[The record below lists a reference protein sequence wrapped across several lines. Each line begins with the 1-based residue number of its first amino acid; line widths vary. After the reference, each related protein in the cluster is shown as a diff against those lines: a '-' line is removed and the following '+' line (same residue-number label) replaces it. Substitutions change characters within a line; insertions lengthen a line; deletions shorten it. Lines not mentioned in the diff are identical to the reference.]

1 MAVRHAQ
8 SPHTGTS
15 ENMEHSE
22 MPDKNSRSV
31 ILTVDVETR
40 GVEKV
45 QSVLWKLEGT
55 ITSARSCRCD
65 LSLIRCAHGCN
76 SGTNYG
82 GNQLF

>member
-1 MAVRHAQ
+1 MPTWHLQWGPCPAERTACVAVWHAQ

-31 ILTVDVETR
+31 ILTGLDVETR

-55 ITSARSCRCD
+55 IQVLVLADVT
-65 LSLIRCAHGCN
+65 
-76 SGTNYG
+76 
-82 GNQLF
+82 